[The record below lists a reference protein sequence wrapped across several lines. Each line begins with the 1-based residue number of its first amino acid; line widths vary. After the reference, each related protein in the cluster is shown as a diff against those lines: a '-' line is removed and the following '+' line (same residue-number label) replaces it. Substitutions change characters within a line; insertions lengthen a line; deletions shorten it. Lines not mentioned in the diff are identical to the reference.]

1 MVVVNS
7 KAEEAFR
14 GQDFLTSFVVRF
26 DEEYAQ
32 EEEADFEET
41 LRLFSKGFR
50 HGDVFDSHLKVIE
63 YRLTSQESYG
73 KEAIDSAKRLRAG
86 LMAYHDTITGNYYVG
101 LLRSD
106 YKELFDLLYH
116 KVFMEKNQNKFME
129 IKRLGKV
136 PQDFTGVYI
145 ELLKDVA

>member
-50 HGDVFDSHLKVIE
+50 HGDVFDLNIKVIE
-63 YRLTSQESYG
+63 YRLTYQESYG
-73 KEAIDSAKRLRAG
+73 KEAIDSAKSLRAG

-101 LLRSD
+101 LLRSE
-106 YKELFDLLYH
+106 YKDLFYILYH
-116 KVFMEKNQNKFME
+116 KLFMEKNQNKFME

-136 PQDFTGVYI
+136 SEDFTGVYI
-145 ELLKDVA
+145 ELLKNVA

>member
-7 KAEEAFR
+7 KAEETFR
-14 GQDFLTSFVVRF
+14 NKDFLTSFVAKF
-26 DEEYAQ
+26 DEKYAQ

-41 LRLFSKGFR
+41 LRLFSRGFR
-50 HGDVFDSHLKVIE
+50 HGDVFDSSIKVIE
-63 YRLTSQESYG
+63 YRLAYQESYG
-73 KEAIDSAKRLRAG
+73 KDAIDSAMSLRAG

-101 LLRSD
+101 LLRSE
-106 YKELFDLLYH
+106 YKDLFDILYH
-116 KVFMEKNQNKFME
+116 KLFMEKNQNKFME

-136 PQDFTGVYI
+136 PNDFTGVYI